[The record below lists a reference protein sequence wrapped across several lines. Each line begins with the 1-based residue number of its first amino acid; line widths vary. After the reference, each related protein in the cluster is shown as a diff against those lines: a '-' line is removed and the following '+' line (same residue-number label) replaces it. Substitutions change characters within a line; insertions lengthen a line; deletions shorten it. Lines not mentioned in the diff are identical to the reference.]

1 MGDVY
6 QILIVSAWKQHIS
19 AHSSLAR
26 TGHVTPHLNLKK
38 KKKGWEIHVGGR
50 GQHMNFWKMVTVS
63 AIGFYNKST
72 ERFVSLFTYKVV
84 LCKEWLY
91 KQHFNDNFCLRKKS
105 VILALLSDCRYKE
118 RRKNNKSI
126 LKKGDV
132 FISLPCS
139 DAVERK
145 DLNLHHSFSMGSFCV
160 LKQSHLTP
168 VSAVLQLKKKKRE

>member
-1 MGDVY
+1 
-6 QILIVSAWKQHIS
+6 
-19 AHSSLAR
+19 
-26 TGHVTPHLNLKK
+26 
-38 KKKGWEIHVGGR
+38 
-50 GQHMNFWKMVTVS
+50 MNFWKMVTVS

-126 LKKGDV
+126 LKKVDV

-168 VSAVLQLKKKKRE
+168 VSAVLQLKKKKGIILSISERYPEDYNFKYTYANVYIAPQQAHRINSLNVK